1 MTGTTQSRNAL
12 IPLAGSARRAKAYT
26 VKAIEIASPYLF
38 GLVVLSGWEIAVRVE
53 DVPPYILPS
62 PLLILST
69 LFNDFG
75 SLAPSLWVTVDI
87 TLEAFAVS
95 AVAGLLLALLFSS
108 SRWIERTLFPYAIIL
123 QVTPI
128 VAIAPLI
135 IIWVKD
141 THAALLI
148 CATLVAFFPVVA
160 NAAVG
165 LRSTDLGLVS
175 LFKLYGANRWQTI
188 FLLKLP
194 AALPYYLAGLRIA
207 GGLAL
212 IGAVVAEFVAGTG
225 GTGSGLAYRILE
237 ASYRLRIPRLF
248 AALVMI
254 SVTGIAIFAVLSWI
268 SHFVLRRWHESSIAG
283 D

>member
-53 DVPPYILPS
+53 DVPYILPS

>member
-1 MTGTTQSRNAL
+1 M
-12 IPLAGSARRAKAYT
+12 
-26 VKAIEIASPYLF
+26 
-38 GLVVLSGWEIAVRVE
+38 
-53 DVPPYILPS
+53 
-62 PLLILST
+62 
-69 LFNDFG
+69 
-75 SLAPSLWVTVDI
+75 
-87 TLEAFAVS
+87 
-95 AVAGLLLALLFSS
+95 
-108 SRWIERTLFPYAIIL
+108 

-237 ASYRLRIPRLF
+237 ACLSPFCIPRL
-248 AALVMI
+248 
-254 SVTGIAIFAVLSWI
+254 SRG
-268 SHFVLRRWHESSIAG
+268 AG
-283 D
+283 DDFGDRNCNLCRPFLHGFHISCCGDGTKVR

>member
-1 MTGTTQSRNAL
+1 MTGRTQSRNAL
-12 IPLAGSARRAKAYT
+12 IPPAGSARRAKAYT

-38 GLVVLSGWEIAVRVE
+38 GLVVLSAWEIAVRVE

-69 LFNDFG
+69 LHNDFG

-254 SVTGIAIFAVLSWI
+254 SVTGIAIFAVLSWV

>member
-38 GLVVLSGWEIAVRVE
+38 GLVVLSAWEIAVRVE

>member
-62 PLLILST
+62 PLLILYT

>member
-12 IPLAGSARRAKAYT
+12 IPLAGSARRTKAYM

-38 GLVVLSGWEIAVRVE
+38 GLVVLSAWEIAVRVE

-69 LFNDFG
+69 LVNDFG

>member
-1 MTGTTQSRNAL
+1 MTGRTQSRNAS
-12 IPLAGSARRAKAYT
+12 IPLAGGARRLKAYT

-38 GLVVLSGWEIAVRVE
+38 GLVVLSAWEIAVRVE

-175 LFKLYGANRWQTI
+175 LFKLYGANRWQTV

-254 SVTGIAIFAVLSWI
+254 SVTGIAIFAVLSWV

>member
-1 MTGTTQSRNAL
+1 MIGTTQSRNAL

-26 VKAIEIASPYLF
+26 IKAIEIASPYLF
-38 GLVVLSGWEIAVRVE
+38 GLVVLSAWEIAVRVE
-53 DVPPYILPS
+53 EVPPYILPS
-62 PLLILST
+62 PFLILST
-69 LFNDFG
+69 LVNDFG

>member
-1 MTGTTQSRNAL
+1 MTGRTQSRNAL
-12 IPLAGSARRAKAYT
+12 IPLAGGARRLKAYT

-38 GLVVLSGWEIAVRVE
+38 GLVVLSAWEIAVRVE

-175 LFKLYGANRWQTI
+175 LFKLYGANRWQTV

-254 SVTGIAIFAVLSWI
+254 SVTGIAIFAVLSWV